1 MNSPVQTSSIELNDA
16 KERLQALYKQ
26 IDEMFHQGAGGDVL
40 VEYMCVG
47 VDNLLIDLW
56 RHLAPHAA
64 EQVDLV
70 AVGGYGRG
78 ELAPQSDW
86 DIWFLVPEQLSR
98 EVESEI
104 EAFLY
109 ALWDLNVKLGHA
121 VRSVKETMAHVKEDW
136 DSATAALESRLIC
149 GHGELHESVDKKL
162 TQFFKRRRKA
172 FVEAKI
178 AELEAR
184 HEKTGGTAFLMEPDI
199 KEGQGGL
206 RDIQALFWIAKAW
219 YSSDVEELIDD
230 EIISETEHDL
240 LMAAQIFL
248 WRCRVGLHLQNG
260 RAGDRMGFEQQAA
273 LTGKLGFNEVD
284 SRPAVEVFMK
294 DYFRHVG
301 RVVRITSMLLLHFQ
315 ERLHPQLFSLTHSI
329 GDGFTLEG
337 QRVGIENDN
346 VFEKDPL
353 RLLRVFHVAQKGH
366 RRLSSRALR
375 QIRADVLLIDD
386 GFRNNPDAHRSFLE
400 ILRDKRNVA
409 WALKEMND
417 TGVLGRFIPEFRE
430 VVGLGQFNRYHAYTV
445 DEHTIR
451 AVGEARNMFH
461 EERETRLP
469 LAHEVC
475 HKINRPELLYLALIF
490 HDIAKGIAG
499 DHSENGEKMAYD
511 FCQRIGLSMDATELV
526 AWLVKEHLNMA
537 IVSQRSD
544 LSDPEVIADFAA
556 KIGDIERLN
565 YLFLLTVAD
574 IAAVGPSVWN
584 DWKGSLLRELY
595 HSTQRVLM
603 GEGLEK
609 GEALKRRIETRIEST
624 LTKATDR
631 RDELAKILQ
640 VLPWRCIMH
649 FPPRHLFAM
658 GQMLLASEDGDGV
671 ELVPDRN
678 NNETMVMVVAKSR
691 PGIFSALTGC
701 IASGH
706 ISVMAAQAYEL
717 LDGRVLDV
725 FHIQNSKGDA
735 LTQQG
740 DLVRL
745 KERIAKLLAGDDM
758 SARPSIAKVKPTLLM
773 REVAVVVKELHHASS
788 RQTAI
793 EVTAADRP
801 GLLAQLSDTI
811 TGLGFD
817 IRGAAIS
824 TFGER
829 VVDVFFLRGKE
840 SWGLSTDE
848 IELLCSKLV
857 EVAKLPED
865 E

>member
-1 MNSPVQTSSIELNDA
+1 MSNDPQDAVTVA
-16 KERLQALYKQ
+16 KTKLKDLYAQ
-26 IDEMFHQGAGGDVL
+26 VSEMFQHGAEGDVL
-40 VEYMCVG
+40 MHYMCTG
-47 VDNLLIDLW
+47 VDALLLELW
-56 RHLAPHAA
+56 QQKAPNACKH
-64 EQVDLV
+64 VDLV

-86 DIWFLVPEQLSR
+86 DIWFLVPDQLTPELEE
-98 EVESEI
+98 EVQ
-104 EAFLY
+104 AFLY
-109 ALWDLNVKLGHA
+109 GLWDLNIKLGHA
-121 VRSVKETMAHVKEDW
+121 VRSVKETMEHVKEDW
-136 DSATAALESRLIC
+136 DSATAALESRLLS
-149 GHGELHESVDKKL
+149 GSGALYEDVQKRLKG
-162 TQFFKRRRKA
+162 FFKRRRKA
-172 FVEAKI
+172 FVEAKF
-178 AELEAR
+178 AELEVR
-184 HEKTGGTAFLMEPDI
+184 HERTGGTAFLMEPDV

-230 EIISETEHDL
+230 EIISEIEHEQ

-248 WRCRVGLHLQNG
+248 WRCRVGLHLETR

-273 LTGKLGFNEVD
+273 LTGKLGYSEVD
-284 SRPAVEVFMK
+284 GRPAVEVFMK
-294 DYFRHVG
+294 EYFRHVG

-315 ERLHPQLFSLTHSI
+315 ERLHPQLFKLTHSI

-337 QRVGIENDN
+337 QRVGIENDD
-346 VFEKDPL
+346 VFKKDPL
-353 RLLRVFHVAQKGH
+353 RLLRVFHVAQEGQ
-366 RRLSSRALR
+366 RRLSSRTLR

-386 GFRNNPDAHRSFLE
+386 AFRANPQAHQSLLE

-461 EERETRLP
+461 EERKMRLP

-475 HKINRPELLYLALIF
+475 HSINRPELLYIALIF
-490 HDIAKGIAG
+490 HDIAKGVAG
-499 DHSENGEKMAYD
+499 DHSENGEKMAYV
-511 FCQRIGLSMDATELV
+511 FCQRIGLSQDATDLV
-526 AWLVKEHLNMA
+526 GWLVKEHLNMA

-544 LSDPEVIADFAA
+544 LSDPEVIAAFAG
-556 KIGDIERLN
+556 KMGDIERLN

-595 HSTQRVLM
+595 QSTQRVLM
-603 GEGLEK
+603 GESVEG
-609 GEALKRRIETRIEST
+609 GEVLTRRIETRLEST
-624 LTKATDR
+624 LEKAGKDR
-631 RDELAKILQ
+631 VAMEKILK
-640 VLPWRCIMH
+640 VLPWRCVMQ
-649 FPPRHLFAM
+649 FPPRQLYEM
-658 GQMLLASEDGDGV
+658 GKLLLNSKGGDDV
-671 ELVPDRN
+671 ELVPDRIN
-678 NNETMVMVVAKSR
+678 SETMVAVVAKAR
-691 PGIFSALTGC
+691 RGIFSALTGC

-706 ISVMAAQAYEL
+706 INIMAAQAYEL

-725 FHIQNSKGDA
+725 FHIQNAEGDVV
-735 LTQQG
+735 TQQE
-740 DLVRL
+740 DMLRL
-745 KERIAKLLAGDDM
+745 KSRIGKLLKDNNMAV
-758 SARPSIAKVKPTLLM
+758 RPAIPKIRESLLM
-773 REVAVVVKELHHASS
+773 REVTVCVKELPHASS

-801 GLLAQLSDTI
+801 GLLAQLADKI
-811 TGLGFD
+811 TELGMD

-840 SWGLSTDE
+840 SWGLSEEE
-848 IELLCSKLV
+848 IKLLCSELT

-865 E
+865 R

>member
-1 MNSPVQTSSIELNDA
+1 MSSPVQENTKKISEAQEMLRNIYARVE
-16 KERLQALYKQ
+16 
-26 IDEMFHQGAGGDVL
+26 EMFHQGAGGDVL
-40 VEYMCVG
+40 VHYMCVG
-47 VDNLLIDLW
+47 VDKLLVELW
-56 RHLAPHAA
+56 RHQAPHAA

-86 DIWFLVPEQLSR
+86 DIWFLVPEQLSP

-109 ALWDLNVKLGHA
+109 MLWDLNVKLGHA

-172 FVEAKI
+172 FVEAKF

-219 YSSDVEELIDD
+219 YSSEVEELVD
-230 EIISETEHDL
+230 EQIISPTEHDQ

-248 WRCRVGLHLQNG
+248 WRCRVGLHLETG
-260 RAGDRMGFEQQAA
+260 RSGDRLGFEQQAA
-273 LTGKLGFNEVD
+273 LTETLGYQGIDE
-284 SRPAVEVFMK
+284 RPAVEVFMK
-294 DYFRHVG
+294 EYFRHVG
-301 RVVRITSMLLLHFQ
+301 RVVRVTSMLLLHFQ
-315 ERLHPQLFSLTHSI
+315 ERLHPQLFSLTHHI

-337 QRVGIENDN
+337 KRVGIEHDD
-346 VFEKDPL
+346 VFKQDSL
-353 RLLRVFHVAQKGH
+353 RLLRIFHVAQKDH

-386 GFRNNPDAHRSFLE
+386 TFRDNSEAHKSFLE

-461 EERETRLP
+461 EERQTRLL

-475 HKINRPELLYLALIF
+475 HKISRPELLYIALIF

-499 DHSENGEKMAYD
+499 DHSENGEKMAMQ
-511 FCQRIGLSMDATELV
+511 FCQRIGLSRDATELV
-526 AWLVKEHLNMA
+526 AWLVREHLTMA

-544 LSDPEVIADFAA
+544 LSDPEVVREFAD
-556 KIGDIERLN
+556 KVSDVERLN
-565 YLFLLTVAD
+565 YLFLLTIAD

-595 HSTQRVLM
+595 QSTQQVLM
-603 GEGLEK
+603 GEDAVGS
-609 GEALKRRIETRIEST
+609 EALKGRIEARIEST
-624 LTKATDR
+624 LAKATDE
-631 RDELAKILQ
+631 RDAMSKILQ

-658 GQMLLASEDGDGV
+658 GQMLLASGDGDGV
-671 ELVPDRN
+671 ELVPDQN

-691 PGIFSALTGC
+691 SGIFSALTGC

-706 ISVMAAQAYEL
+706 ISVMAAQAFEL

-725 FHIQNSKGDA
+725 FHIQNAKGDA

-745 KERIAKLLAGDDM
+745 KDRIAKLLASDDM
-758 SARPSIAKVKPTLLM
+758 SVRPSIPKVKQKLLM
-773 REVAVVVKELHHASS
+773 REVEVGAKELPHASS

-848 IELLCSKLV
+848 IELLCSKLI
-857 EVAKLPED
+857 EVAKLPEG
-865 E
+865 

>member
-1 MNSPVQTSSIELNDA
+1 MSSAAVQTTTDT
-16 KERLQALYKQ
+16 KERLKVLNDQVS
-26 IDEMFHQGAGGDVL
+26 EMFEQGVEGDVL
-40 VEYMCVG
+40 MHYMCTG
-47 VDNLLIDLW
+47 VDELLLELW
-56 RHLAPHAA
+56 QQLAPHACK
-64 EQVDLV
+64 EVDLV

-86 DIWFLVPEQLSR
+86 DIWFLVPDQLSSR
-98 EVESEI
+98 HEEEMQ
-104 EAFLY
+104 AFIY
-109 ALWDLNVKLGHA
+109 ALWDLKIKLGHA
-121 VRSVKETMAHVKEDW
+121 VRSVKETLDHVKEDW
-136 DSATAALESRLIC
+136 DSATAALESRLLC
-149 GHGELHESVDKKL
+149 GSGAQYDEVQKKL
-162 TQFFKRRRKA
+162 KGFFKRRRKA
-172 FVEAKI
+172 FVEAKF

-184 HEKTGGTAFLMEPDI
+184 HKRTGGTAFLMEPDI

-230 EIISETEHDL
+230 EIISEAEHHH

-248 WRCRVGLHLQNG
+248 WRCRVGLHLESK
-260 RAGDRMGFEQQAA
+260 RSGDRMGFEQQVSLAE
-273 LTGKLGFNEVD
+273 KLGYDEVNE
-284 SRPAVEVFMK
+284 RPAVEVFMK
-294 DYFRHVG
+294 EYFRHVG
-301 RVVRITSMLLLHFQ
+301 RVVRVTSMLLLHFQ

-337 QRVGIENDN
+337 KRVGIENDK
-346 VFEKDPL
+346 VFQKDPL
-353 RLLRVFHVAQKGH
+353 RLLRVFHVAQAGH

-386 GFRNNPDAHRSFLE
+386 TFRNNPDAHRSFLE

-461 EERETRLP
+461 EEREMRLP

-475 HKINRPELLYLALIF
+475 HSINRPELLYLALIF
-490 HDIAKGIAG
+490 HDIAKGMAG
-499 DHSENGEKMAYD
+499 DHSENGEKMAYT
-511 FCQRIGLSMDATELV
+511 FCQRIGLSQDATELV
-526 AWLVKEHLNMA
+526 AWLVREHLYMA

-544 LSDPEVIADFAA
+544 LSDPEVIRDFAA
-556 KIGDIERLN
+556 KIGDVERLN

-595 HSTQRVLM
+595 QSTRQILM
-603 GEGLEK
+603 GEDAEG
-609 GEALKRRIETRIEST
+609 GEALTRRIETRLDST
-624 LTKATDR
+624 LAKAGEER
-631 RDELAKILQ
+631 VEMGKMLK

-649 FPPRHLFAM
+649 FPPRQLYVM
-658 GQMLLASEDGDGV
+658 GKLLLDSKGGDDVELLADHI
-671 ELVPDRN
+671 

-691 PGIFSALTGC
+691 LGIFSALTGC

-706 ISVMAAQAYEL
+706 INIMAAQAYEL

-725 FHIQNSKGDA
+725 FHIQNAEGDVV
-735 LTQQG
+735 TQQE
-740 DLVRL
+740 DMQRL
-745 KERIAKLLAGDDM
+745 RTRIGKLLQDDQI
-758 SARPSIAKVKPTLLM
+758 SVRPNIPKVKPTLLM
-773 REVAVVVKELHHASS
+773 REVKVGVKELPHASS

-801 GLLAQLSDTI
+801 GLLAQLADKI
-811 TGLGFD
+811 TELGFD
-817 IRGAAIS
+817 IRGATIS

-840 SWGLSTDE
+840 SWGLSQDE
-848 IELLCSKLV
+848 IGLLCSELTS
-857 EVAKLPED
+857 VATLPE
-865 E
+865 EE